1 MARITSPPQIQ
12 SNPGNEVAKNVVPEG
27 LYSLFILRESGC
39 PFFYRIYNES
49 DNHPDPAILGG
60 FFIALSLF
68 AKEVTNG
75 YIETVTTEP
84 CRYTF
89 HQLNRGL
96 LVICSAKNFNTITLE
111 KIAKRIS
118 QLFVT
123 KYRDRLLHPQS
134 AAIVAPNLSKHI
146 DRIFGETITPVSKQN
161 VEIIS

>member
-1 MARITSPPQIQ
+1 VARITPSPQIQ
-12 SNPGNEVAKNVVPEG
+12 SSTQNEASKEVPPKG
-27 LYSLFILRESGC
+27 LYSLYIIRESGC
-39 PFFYRIYNES
+39 PFFYRIYNDA

-68 AKEVTNG
+68 AKEVTDG
-75 YIETVTTEP
+75 HIETVTTEP

-96 LVICSAKNFNTITLE
+96 LVICSAKNFNPITLE

-123 KYRDRLLHPQS
+123 KYSDRLLNPQS
-134 AAIVAPNLSKHI
+134 AEVVAPNLSKHI
-146 DRIFGETITPVSKQN
+146 DRIFGETITSISKQK
-161 VEIIS
+161 VEVIS